1 MLFLLLSQVA
11 LTQKDEVG
19 QEVPPL
25 KRIAFG
31 TVPLSC
37 GNFLLPCGFSTTGA
51 FAFHSGLEFC
61 RNLVERC
68 KHIFIFDLF
77 WNLSIVTD

>member
-1 MLFLLLSQVA
+1 MKSDRKSLRSSVLHSELFRYPA
-11 LTQKDEVG
+11 
-19 QEVPPL
+19 
-25 KRIAFG
+25 G
-31 TVPLSC
+31 T
-37 GNFLLPCGFSTTGA
+37 FLLPCGFLTTGA